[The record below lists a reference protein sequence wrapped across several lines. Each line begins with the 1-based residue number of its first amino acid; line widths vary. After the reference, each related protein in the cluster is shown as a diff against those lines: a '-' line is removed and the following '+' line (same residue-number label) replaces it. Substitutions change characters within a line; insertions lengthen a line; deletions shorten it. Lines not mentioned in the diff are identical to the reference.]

1 MTRTTIIE
9 FPCYFPVKIIGTN
22 TQSFLHDIKEITAK
36 HFPDLTDSDVTHKL
50 SQQSNFLAITVTVY
64 VQSQELLDAY
74 YQALVKH
81 PDIKMVL

>member
-9 FPCYFPVKIIGTN
+9 FPCYFPVKIIGIN
-22 TQSFLHDIKEITAK
+22 TQFFLHDIKEITAK
-36 HFPDLTDSDVTHKL
+36 HFPNFQDSDVTHKL
-50 SQQSNFLAITVTVY
+50 SQQSNFLAITATVY
-64 VQSQELLDAY
+64 AESQELLDAY

>member
-1 MTRTTIIE
+1 MTRTTLIE

-22 TQSFLHDIKEITAK
+22 SESFIYEIKEITIK
-36 HFPDLTDSDVTHKL
+36 HFPNFKETDLTHKL
-50 SQQSNFLAITVTVY
+50 SQKSSFLSITTIVY
-64 VQSQELLDAY
+64 AESQEMLDVY

>member
-1 MTRTTIIE
+1 MARTTLIE

-22 TQSFLHDIKEITAK
+22 SESFIYEIKEITIQ
-36 HFPDLTDSDVTHKL
+36 HFPNFQETDMTHKL
-50 SQQSNFLAITVTVY
+50 SQKSSFLAITTTVY
-64 VQSQELLDAY
+64 AESQEMLDAY